1 MRVRRGFAGD
11 GSSRMVGIAVKG
23 REIAERIEREAEA
36 EITKKEEEGRARSL
50 RSDQAWLELG
60 FYVATELGSSSV
72 TT

>member
-36 EITKKEEEGRARSL
+36 EITKKEEVG
-50 RSDQAWLELG
+50 
-60 FYVATELGSSSV
+60 
-72 TT
+72 